1 MKLLITGAAGQLG
14 KSFTALLKDQED
26 IEFSF
31 YSRKDLDITSQE
43 EVQAVIARE
52 EPDYVI
58 NTAAYTQVDLA
69 EDQPEQAFA
78 INKSGVE
85 NLALVCQSLQIP
97 LVHYST
103 DYVFN
108 GANSGGWKEEGI
120 TEPLGVYGASKLAGE
135 QAVINTCDKYFIF
148 RTSWV
153 FSPYGNNFVKTMLR
167 LGSEREELGVVN
179 DQFGKPTSAEEI
191 ARVTLEI
198 IKKNSQQWGIYHLA
212 QPEAVSWY
220 QFAEEIFSSAEK
232 AGLILQLK
240 KLGAITTSEFPT
252 KAVRPANSVLQTEKL
267 EKTFA
272 VKIKPWKESLQQTID
287 ALTGD

>member
-26 IEFSF
+26 IEFSS
-31 YSRKDLDITSQE
+31 YSRKDLDIASQE

-135 QAVINTCDKYFIF
+135 QAVINTCDKYFIL

-212 QPEAVSWY
+212 
-220 QFAEEIFSSAEK
+220 IFLNNFQCNACD
-232 AGLILQLK
+232 L
-240 KLGAITTSEFPT
+240 FC
-252 KAVRPANSVLQTEKL
+252 
-267 EKTFA
+267 
-272 VKIKPWKESLQQTID
+272 
-287 ALTGD
+287 